1 MKKLSLYMIS
11 LMSAALVG
19 CSDNYDPAVG
29 PQTYLPES
37 PVQMSDISVSN
48 SASSIKI
55 EDFID
60 AETDAETPIEMG
72 SFSVKEG
79 ALPANTIMKAEI
91 EISQTEDFAKSAI
104 VPVNSLAET
113 DKITVQP
120 SDLENA
126 YFNNISKN
134 PATTDLYI
142 RTIMYTVTK
151 GNAAARIGNPNS
163 DFFASTK
170 ISFTPLD
177 RVKIAPAYY
186 IIGGPNDWA
195 ASAADRKI
203 KFQHSDE
210 DVYVDP
216 IFTVIFDAAASGDT
230 WFAIGD
236 DEACDAIGEGDWTQL
251 YGIVG
256 GENEAKEGSL
266 DRRYVLGGDNSF
278 CVKEGAKKIKVTI
291 NMMEQTF
298 IVETINISDSYYL
311 IGGPGEWNAE
321 SALKMKFSHSDKSV
335 FEDPIFTYMFDGT
348 GNEMW
353 FAIGDKEAID
363 AIGAG
368 ADGAWSKLLGQ
379 TAGNGENGL
388 TGTIAPRTKLSDD
401 GSFKVDGKAK
411 HYRISINMLEMT
423 FEIAEL
429 NFEPFVY
436 YIGATDGWANAE
448 QKLALTDEANGI
460 YTGFIYCADPNGWGN
475 CFKFQKVA
483 GNWDTEINTGHMT
496 GGLTGGVGLHDG
508 DTNFELKDG
517 EGVYYFTLDMG
528 KMSLNA
534 VKVEKMGLIGD
545 FNSWAGDKEMTWNA
559 TDYCFEVTGAGVTAA
574 GWKFRVNADWAI
586 NLGGATLDNLV
597 ANGDNIFVAGDKVK
611 LYPTRK
617 TNDKIYCTVE

>member
-19 CSDNYDPAVG
+19 CSDKYDPEVG

-37 PVQMSDISVSN
+37 PVQMSDVSVTN

-55 EDFID
+55 ADFID
-60 AETDAETPIEMG
+60 ADTDAETAIEMG

-79 ALPANTIMKAEI
+79 AMPANTIMKAEI
-91 EISQTEDFAKSAI
+91 EISQTADFAKSAI

-126 YFNNISKN
+126 YFDYISKN
-134 PATTDLYI
+134 PATTDLYV

-151 GNAAARIGNPNS
+151 GDAAARIGNPET
-163 DFFASTK
+163 DFFASAK
-170 ISFTPLD
+170 ITLTPLD
-177 RVKIAPAYY
+177 RVKIAPDYY
-186 IIGGPNDWA
+186 IVGGPNDWA
-195 ASAADRKI
+195 GSAANRSI
-203 KFQHSDE
+203 KFEHSGE

-216 IFTVIFDAAASGDT
+216 VFTVIFDAAASGDT

-236 DEACDAIGEGDWTQL
+236 DEACDAIGSGDWSKL

-256 GENEAKEGSL
+256 GENTAESGEL
-266 DRRYVLGGDNSF
+266 DRRYNLGGENSF
-278 CVKEGAKKIKVTI
+278 CVPAGAKKIKVTI
-291 NMMEQTF
+291 DMMEQTF
-298 IVETINISDSYYL
+298 IVESINISDSYYL

-321 SALKMKFSHSDKSV
+321 SAMTMKFSHSNKSV
-335 FEDPIFTYMFDGT
+335 FEDPVFTYMFDGT
-348 GNEMW
+348 GSDMW
-353 FAIGDKEAID
+353 FAIGDKDAID

-388 TGTIAPRTKLSDD
+388 TGTLAPRTKLSDD

-411 HYRISINMLEMT
+411 HYRITINMLEMT

-436 YIGATDGWANAE
+436 FIGATDGWANAE

-460 YTGFIYCADPNGWGN
+460 YTGFVYCADPNGWGN
-475 CFKFQKVA
+475 EFKFQKVA
-483 GNWDTEINTGHMT
+483 GDWGTEINTGHMT
-496 GGLTGGVGLHDG
+496 GGITGDFADG
-508 DTNFELKDG
+508 GGNFKANAG
-517 EGVYYFTLDMG
+517 EGVYFVTLNLGTNSID
-528 KMSLNA
+528 A

-545 FNSWAGDKEMTWNA
+545 FNGWGGDTEMTWNA
-559 TDYCFEVTGAGVTAA
+559 TDYCFEVTGAAVTAA

-586 NLGGATLDNLV
+586 NLGGKTLDNLE
-597 ANGDNIFVAGDKVK
+597 ANGDNIFVAGSTIK

-617 TNDKIYCTVE
+617 TSDNIYCTVE

>member
-1 MKKLSLYMIS
+1 MIS

-19 CSDNYDPAVG
+19 CSDKYDPEVG

-37 PVQMSDISVSN
+37 PVQMSDVSVTN

-55 EDFID
+55 ADFID
-60 AETDAETPIEMG
+60 ADTDAETAIEMG

-79 ALPANTIMKAEI
+79 AMPANTIMKAEI
-91 EISQTEDFAKSAI
+91 EISQTADFAKSAI

-126 YFNNISKN
+126 YFDYISKN
-134 PATTDLYI
+134 PATTDLYV

-151 GNAAARIGNPNS
+151 GDAAARIGNPET
-163 DFFASTK
+163 DFFASAK
-170 ISFTPLD
+170 ITLTPLD
-177 RVKIAPAYY
+177 RVKIAPDYY
-186 IIGGPNDWA
+186 IVGGPNDWA
-195 ASAADRKI
+195 GSAANRSI
-203 KFQHSDE
+203 KFEHSGE

-216 IFTVIFDAAASGDT
+216 VFTVIFDAAASGDT

-236 DEACDAIGEGDWTQL
+236 DEACDAIGSGDWSKL

-256 GENEAKEGSL
+256 GENTAESGEL
-266 DRRYVLGGDNSF
+266 DRRYNLGGENSF
-278 CVKEGAKKIKVTI
+278 CVPAGAKKIKVTI
-291 NMMEQTF
+291 DMMEQTF
-298 IVETINISDSYYL
+298 IVESINISDSYYL

-321 SALKMKFSHSDKSV
+321 SAMTMKFSHSNKSV
-335 FEDPIFTYMFDGT
+335 FEDPVFTYMFDGT
-348 GNEMW
+348 GSDMW
-353 FAIGDKEAID
+353 FAIGDKDAID

-388 TGTIAPRTKLSDD
+388 TGTLAPRTKLSDD

-411 HYRISINMLEMT
+411 HYRITINMLEMT

-436 YIGATDGWANAE
+436 FIGATDGWSKAE

-475 CFKFQKVA
+475 EFKFQKVA
-483 GNWDTEINTGHMT
+483 GDWDTQINTDLMT
-496 GGLTGGVGLHDG
+496 GGITGDFVAGGG
-508 DTNFELKDG
+508 GNFKANAG
-517 EGVYYFTLDMG
+517 EGVYFVTLNMGTMTLD
-528 KMSLNA
+528 A

-545 FNSWAGDKEMTWNA
+545 FNSWAGDTEMTWNA
-559 TDYCFEVTGAGVTAA
+559 TDYCFEVTGAAVTAA

-597 ANGDNIFVAGDKVK
+597 ANGDNIFVAGSTVK

-617 TNDKIYCTVE
+617 TSDNIYCTVE

>member
-1 MKKLSLYMIS
+1 MMA

-19 CSDNYDPAVG
+19 CSDNYDPEVG

-37 PVQMSDISVSN
+37 PVKMSDVSVTN

-55 EDFID
+55 ADFID
-60 AETDAETPIEMG
+60 ADTDAETAIEMG
-72 SFSVKEG
+72 SFSVAEG
-79 ALPANTIMKAEI
+79 AMPANTIMKAEI

-120 SDLENA
+120 SDLEDA
-126 YFNNISKN
+126 YFNYISKN

-151 GNAAARIGNPNS
+151 GDAAARIGNPAT
-163 DFFASTK
+163 DFFAPAK
-170 ISFTPLD
+170 ITLTPLD

-186 IIGGPNDWA
+186 IVGGPNDWA
-195 ASAADRKI
+195 GSAANRSI
-203 KFQHSDE
+203 KFEHSAE

-236 DEACDAIGEGDWTQL
+236 DEACDAIGTGDWSQL

-256 GENEAKEGSL
+256 GENTASSGSL
-266 DRRYVLGGDNSF
+266 DRRYNLGGDNSF
-278 CVKEGAKKIKVTI
+278 CVPAGAKKIKVVI
-291 NMMEQTF
+291 DMMEQTF
-298 IVETINISDSYYL
+298 QVETINISDSYYL
-311 IGGPGEWNAE
+311 IGGPGEWNAA
-321 SALKMKFSHSDKSV
+321 SALTMKFSHSDKSV
-335 FEDPIFTYMFDGT
+335 FEDPVFTYMFDGT
-348 GNEMW
+348 GSDMW

-368 ADGAWSKLLGQ
+368 EDGAWSKLLGN
-379 TAGNGENGL
+379 TDGNGENGL
-388 TGTIAPRTKLSDD
+388 TGTLAPRTKLSDD

-411 HYRISINMLEMT
+411 HYRITINMLEMT

-436 YIGATDGWANAE
+436 FIGATDGWTNAE

-475 CFKFQKVA
+475 EFKFQKVA
-483 GNWDTEINTGHMT
+483 GDWGTEINSGHMT
-496 GGLTGGVGLHDG
+496 GGITGDFADAGG
-508 DTNFELKDG
+508 NFKATAG
-517 EGVYYFTLDMG
+517 EGVYFVTLNMGTMTLD
-528 KMSLNA
+528 A

-545 FNSWAGDKEMTWNA
+545 FNSWAGDTEMTWNA

-574 GWKFRVNADWAI
+574 GWKFRVNGDWPI
-586 NLGGATLDNLV
+586 NLGGNGSGTNIDDLV
-597 ANGDNIFVAGDKVK
+597 ANGDNISLAGNKVK

-617 TNDKIYCTVE
+617 TSDKIYCTVE

>member
-1 MKKLSLYMIS
+1 MIS

-19 CSDNYDPAVG
+19 CSDNYDPEVG

-48 SASSIKI
+48 SATSIKI
-55 EDFID
+55 ADFIN

-126 YFNNISKN
+126 YFDYISKN

-151 GNAAARIGNPNS
+151 GDAAARIGNPSS
-163 DFFASTK
+163 DFFASSK
-170 ISFTPLD
+170 ISLTPLD

-186 IIGGPNDWA
+186 IVGGPNDWA
-195 ASAADRKI
+195 GSAADRTI
-203 KFQHSDE
+203 KFEHSGE

-216 IFTVIFDAAASGDT
+216 IFTVIFDASEGDT

-236 DEACDAIGEGDWTQL
+236 DEACDAIGAGDWNQL

-256 GENEAKEGSL
+256 GENTAPSGSL
-266 DRRYVLGGDNSF
+266 DRRYNLGGDNSF
-278 CVKEGAKKIKVTI
+278 CVPAGAKKIKVTI
-291 NMMEQTF
+291 DMMEQTF
-298 IVETINISDSYYL
+298 VVETINIADSYYL
-311 IGGPGEWNAE
+311 IGGPGEWNAA
-321 SALKMKFSHSDKSV
+321 SALTMKFSHSNKSV

-348 GNEMW
+348 GSDMW
-353 FAIGDKEAID
+353 FAIGDKDAID

-368 ADGAWSKLLGQ
+368 AEGAWSKLLGN
-379 TAGNGENGL
+379 TDGNGENGL
-388 TGTIAPRTKLSDD
+388 TGTLAPRTKLKDD

-411 HYRISINMLEMT
+411 HYRITINMLLMT

-436 YIGATDGWANAE
+436 FIGATDGWSKAE

-460 YTGFIYCADPNGWGN
+460 YTGFVYCADPNGWGN
-475 CFKFQKVA
+475 EFKFQKEA

-496 GGLTGGVGLHDG
+496 GGITGDFADG
-508 DTNFELKDG
+508 GGNFKANAG
-517 EGVYYFTLDMG
+517 EGVYFVTLNLGTNSID
-528 KMSLNA
+528 A
-534 VKVEKMGLIGD
+534 VKVNKMGLIGD
-545 FNSWAGDKEMTWNA
+545 FNGWGGDTEMTWNA
-559 TDYCFEVTGAGVTAA
+559 TDYCFEVTGAAVTAA

-597 ANGDNIFVAGDKVK
+597 ANGDNIFVAGSTVK

-617 TNDKIYCTVE
+617 TSDNIYCTVE